1 MADKELS
8 IKSIKEEIVNKL
20 LNNMD
25 ILQYLQAEELLKEGY
40 TITNLRNNI
49 IFDYDAGYREN
60 YISVEVAEADLRIST
75 NTDKKYMV
83 VIKMNTRKE
92 EKMCDM
98 SYVITDIVNEL
109 YPYRRN
115 FSNTAIRVNDN
126 CISVD
131 NYGYSCIPTFSQTT
145 LQNDKVEHLHRII
158 TFEIH

>member
-115 FSNTAIRVNDN
+115 LVFSIDESSILGSLRT
-126 CISVD
+126 
-131 NYGYSCIPTFSQTT
+131 GGT
-145 LQNDKVEHLHRII
+145 
-158 TFEIH
+158 IHGRK